1 MENYLTQI
9 INYLLTQSW
18 QIAVLVVVIAA
29 ATLLLKNKSA
39 HIRYLLWLI
48 VLAKC
53 LVPPLFTIPLAVLPQ
68 ERYTEPVPIS
78 PAPMPRVA
86 FEAADMDIAKPTLS
100 TSTPVAIPS
109 RPTVTEKLARL
120 TMHQWLALVWITGAI
135 VFTIAALIKALRT
148 NFWLW
153 QQRKQ
158 LPVEIQSGIEDLFYS
173 LDFRTFPKVWM
184 IEGIGQ
190 PFVWGLLRGSI
201 YLPADFVKVNSS
213 EHRRSVLGHELS
225 HFLRF
230 DAAVNILQ
238 IIAQAVFWFH
248 PFVWWANKK
257 IRAEREKCCDEM
269 AIARLG
275 AKATDYSSA
284 IVNILISEHKST
296 RPVPSLAVAGPV
308 KNIEERIKTML
319 RPGKK
324 FYKRPSLLA
333 AITVLLVAF
342 STVPTAFVLCARS
355 ETKAAVPPLHKAVAN
370 GNLEQVRLLI
380 TRGASVNAKDS
391 EGRTPLFYAVEN
403 DHILMFD
410 LLIAKGAD
418 IDAKDKVGDT
428 PLHHAAR
435 LTRHHDWRLA
445 AELARRGADVNATNN
460 RRQTP
465 LHVAL
470 QGDSSGHRHVASHL
484 LGYDVNVNAR
494 DSNGKTALHLAA
506 QRAVNLSRRFIRQIL
521 AKGADVTLTDA
532 RGQTALHIACDY
544 NSKAQDV
551 INTIIERANG
561 VNLNVVDSDNVTP
574 LHIAALRG
582 RTDACETLIAN
593 GAKIDAKDKN
603 RHTPAYHAV
612 RAGNIETADSLIKK
626 GADISSIHLSAYKG
640 NLSNLKTLLTRGA
653 SVNEKDE
660 TGFTA
665 LHAAA
670 AGGHRDVVEYL
681 ISQGADVKAE
691 GGPGWTALSY
701 AARDNAKE
709 VVELLRSKGVG
720 GGKEVSRILPV
731 VIERGYADMASILVA
746 LGADIN
752 FNNGKPLIMAARH
765 GHKKIVELLISKGA
779 DVNAGE
785 DQSALHAAATS
796 GRIDIAECLIAAG
809 ADVNGKGEKWWSP
822 LGNAIANR
830 HKRMVE
836 FLLSKGAAVN
846 KGRGWLAL
854 QDAIDC
860 EYQDIAKL
868 LIEHGADVNA
878 GGGYGALDLAAWYE
892 PEFVE
897 LLIDSGANVNA
908 IGDWGW
914 TPLHWSVYGNNRDA
928 FDLLVSRGADVNAR
942 TNTKETVLHLL
953 IQWGRNAEQVEFVLS
968 RGVDINAA
976 DACGWTALHRAVLY
990 NRPEIAKLLIAKGAD
1005 VNLKDS
1011 DGRTPLVWA
1020 KDKGHKEI
1028 VALLRKHG
1036 AKE

>member
-1 MENYLTQI
+1 L
-9 INYLLTQSW
+9 
-18 QIAVLVVVIAA
+18 A
-29 ATLLLKNKSA
+29 LKNKSA
-39 HIRYLLWLI
+39 HVRYLLWLI

-53 LVPPLFTIPLAVLPQ
+53 LVPPLFAIPLAVLPQ
-68 ERYTEPVPIS
+68 DK
-78 PAPMPRVA
+78 MP
-86 FEAADMDIAKPTLS
+86 EPTLIS
-100 TSTPVAIPS
+100 NVEMLAANVEMED
-109 RPTVTEKLARL
+109 TVTSEPLALPSLPITSPTIMERLARV
-120 TMHQWLALVWITGAI
+120 TARQWLGFGWIVGGAAFLLFALV
-135 VFTIAALIKALRT
+135 KALRT
-148 NFWLW
+148 NYWLW
-153 QQRKQ
+153 RQRKQ
-158 LPVEIQSGIEDLFYS
+158 LPAEARTGIENLFTS
-173 LDFRTFPKVWM
+173 LDLKTFPKVWFV
-184 IEGIGQ
+184 EGIGQ

-201 YLPADFVKVNSS
+201 YLPANFVKVNSE
-213 EHRRSVLGHELS
+213 EHRRGVLSHELS
-225 HFLRF
+225 HILRF
-230 DAAVNILQ
+230 DAVVNILQ

-275 AKATDYSSA
+275 AKAKDYSSA
-284 IVNILISEHKST
+284 IVNILISEHEST

-319 RPGKK
+319 RPGKR

-428 PLHHAAR
+428 PLHYAAR
-435 LTRHHDWRLA
+435 VVRHRDWQFA

-470 QGDSSGHRHVASHL
+470 EGDSSGHRHVASHL
-484 LGYDVNVNAR
+484 LGYDVNVNAK
-494 DSNGKTALHLAA
+494 DSNGKTALHLAVE
-506 QRAVNLSRRFIRQIL
+506 RAANLSWGFVRRIL
-521 AKGADVTLTDA
+521 TKGADVNLKDA
-532 RGQTALHIACDY
+532 RGKTALHIACD
-544 NSKAQDV
+544 NNTEAQAV
-551 INTIIERANG
+551 IRTILKRAKR
-561 VNLNVVDSDNVTP
+561 VELNAVDSNNATP

-582 RTDACETLIAN
+582 RTDACETLIDN
-593 GAKIDAKDKN
+593 GAKINAKDKN
-603 RHTPAYHAV
+603 GHTPAYHAV
-612 RAGNIETADSLIKK
+612 RAGNVETADSLIKK
-626 GADISSIHLSAYKG
+626 GTDISSIYLSAYKG

-660 TGFTA
+660 TGFTP

-670 AGGHRDVVEYL
+670 AGGQKEIVQYL

-701 AARDNAKE
+701 AARGNCKQ
-709 VVELLRSKGVG
+709 VVDVLHAKGVG

-731 VIERGYADMASILVA
+731 VIERGYADMATILIA

-752 FNNGKPLIMAARH
+752 FDNGKPLRVAARH
-765 GHKKIVELLISKGA
+765 GDKDIVELLISKGA
-779 DVNAGE
+779 DVNVGE
-785 DQSALHAAATS
+785 DQSALHAAATLD
-796 GRIDIAECLIAAG
+796 RIDIAECLIAAG

-822 LGNAIANR
+822 LGDAIANWHR
-830 HKRMVE
+830 RMVE
-836 FLLSKGAAVN
+836 FLLSKGADVN

-878 GGGYGALDLAAWYE
+878 GGGYGILGLAAWYE

-908 IGDWGW
+908 IGDWSW
-914 TPLHWSVYGNNRDA
+914 TPLHWSVYGNNPDA
-928 FDLLVSRGADVNAR
+928 FDLLVARGADVNAR
-942 TNTKETVLHLL
+942 TRTKETVLHLL
-953 IQWGRNAEQVEFVLS
+953 IQWGRNAEHVEFVLS

-976 DACGWTALHRAVLY
+976 DVCGWTALHRAVLY
-990 NRPEIAKLLIAKGAD
+990 NRPEIAGLLIAEGAD
-1005 VNLKDS
+1005 INLKDS
-1011 DGRTPLVWA
+1011 DGRTALFLS
-1020 KDKGHKEI
+1020 KERGHTDI
-1028 VALLRKHG
+1028 VELLRKHG